1 MSDYMYV
8 LALMA
13 KRSISAPSL
22 EQEMLPWRWVFLY
35 IIPVITSSS
44 HTFKRYRYLVPV
56 YECISSFWLGC
67 LLYGALYWIHIL
79 EYGLIEI
86 IFCGVN
92 MCMYVSP
99 FDFFHSHSS
108 RGQEYLLYDSFN
120 LVNVSCVVVNTVAP
134 RLWSLCTNAPWAAS

>member
-44 HTFKRYRYLVPV
+44 HTFKRYRYLV

-67 LLYGALYWIHIL
+67 LLYGALY
-79 EYGLIEI
+79 
-86 IFCGVN
+86 
-92 MCMYVSP
+92 
-99 FDFFHSHSS
+99 
-108 RGQEYLLYDSFN
+108 
-120 LVNVSCVVVNTVAP
+120 
-134 RLWSLCTNAPWAAS
+134 